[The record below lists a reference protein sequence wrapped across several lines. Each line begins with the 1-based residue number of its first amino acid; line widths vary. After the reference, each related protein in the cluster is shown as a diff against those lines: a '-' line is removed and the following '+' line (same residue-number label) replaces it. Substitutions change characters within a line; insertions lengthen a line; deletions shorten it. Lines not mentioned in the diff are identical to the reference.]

1 MKTLLS
7 INSDL
12 ALTTLSKYF
21 NIVAY
26 HSQSKLVE
34 VEHPEKFVTTI
45 LGSISHLPGM
55 ETVNL
60 TNLTRDL
67 RPLLLCYSIDQYSIE
82 YYKVPYSLLALSLEG
97 VWVNVDEVTQSQLD
111 YIESLSPEQVVN
123 SSEIELSEYS
133 KLVTFGWVQ

>member
-7 INSDL
+7 INSDV
-12 ALTTLSKYF
+12 ALTTISKYF
-21 NIVAY
+21 TILSY
-26 HSQSKLVE
+26 HSQAKLVE
-34 VEHPEKFVTTI
+34 VNHPEKFVTTT

-55 ETVNL
+55 ETVKL
-60 TNLTRDL
+60 ARDL
-67 RPLLLCYSIDQYSIE
+67 RPLLLCYNVDQYTIE

-97 VWVNVDEVTQSQLD
+97 MWVNVDEVTQSQLD
-111 YIESLSPEQVVN
+111 YIESLSPEQVVK